1 MDGTSGRT
9 LQTVET
15 SLAVIDVIQ
24 KRDGARISEVADE
37 LDLAL
42 STVHGHLNT
51 LVQNE
56 YLIKEGDEYD
66 ISLTFS
72 EKAEYAKTRKKV
84 FQLAEETVTKL
95 ADETGHRAYFVVE
108 EHGWAKYV
116 HTATGNP
123 SVKVSGRIDHLHASA
138 AGKAILAHMPDER
151 VEEIIDEKGLPAMTA
166 KTITDREELESE
178 FERIREQGVSFN
190 KGETIEGLYA
200 AGVPVKGIDNRVVGS
215 LSVSGA
221 KKKMEGP
228 WFTEELPELLAGVA
242 NELELNISH
251 T

>member
-1 MDGTSGRT
+1 MADTSGRT

-24 KRDGARISEVADE
+24 KRNGARISEVADE

-42 STVHGHLNT
+42 STIHGHLNT

-66 ISLTFS
+66 ISLTFTD
-72 EKAEYAKTRKKV
+72 KAEYAKTRKKV
-84 FQLAEETVTKL
+84 FQLAEETVARL

-116 HTATGNP
+116 HTNTGNP
-123 SVKVSGRIDHLHASA
+123 SVKVSGRIDYLHASA
-138 AGKAILAHMPDER
+138 AGKAILAHMPEER
-151 VEEIIDEKGLPAMTA
+151 VEEIIAEKGLPDVTSN
-166 KTITDREELESE
+166 TIADREKLETE

-190 KGETIEGLYA
+190 RDETIEGLYA
-200 AGVPVKGIDNRVVGS
+200 VGVPVKGANNRVIGA

-221 KKKMEGP
+221 KKKMEGK
-228 WFTEELPELLAGVA
+228 WFTEELPELLGGVA

-251 T
+251 S